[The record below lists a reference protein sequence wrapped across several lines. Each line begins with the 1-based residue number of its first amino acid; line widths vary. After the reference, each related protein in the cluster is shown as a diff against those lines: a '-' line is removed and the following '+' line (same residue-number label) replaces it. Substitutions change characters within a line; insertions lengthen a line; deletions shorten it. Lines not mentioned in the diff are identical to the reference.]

1 MYGNFLR
8 LYGDSKAHAME
19 LVSNRVEGKMG
30 YFDAKGRIERSS
42 FLANL
47 LIQKSTVKSS
57 HLRPSIKITRTQKS
71 SVLAKLQAQDYTVIK
86 KKYAFK

>member
-1 MYGNFLR
+1 
-8 LYGDSKAHAME
+8 ME

-57 HLRPSIKITRTQKS
+57 HLRSSIKITRTQKS